1 MAATPAL
8 RMILLLFLI
17 GIVQARILTLR
28 LNSFDD
34 DQLISDGVDH
44 HFENQSSSPVSV
56 YSSAPSIPSTCN
68 HQYGFLPCAENAAGY
83 IFQILVYQGL
93 LMFGE
98 RQIGRGS
105 QVLFHIIGAGKIGGI
120 IFRILMSLPSMM
132 LMIVSGVFSSK
143 ENAQSQVSLGVGIYA
158 GMTVFSLTL
167 QWGVCVIFGRRELT
181 DKSKEPAEASQ
192 SSCLQA
198 KEKLIILKDT
208 GVLVDHDTRSIALI
222 MLLSL
227 IPYIVV
233 QLVDFFHTPSANR
246 IITLTALIVS
256 SVSLIA
262 YFGYQMW
269 DPLVQ
274 QRSLEYAKYETLRTK
289 FLEHVKRQGQLVN
302 EDGTLNTDA
311 ITKLF
316 VETDKD
322 KNKSITQNELEKLV
336 LDIITTGKMNIDK
349 KIAIADVMETFDFNE
364 DGCIKEQEFIEGC
377 RRWIEDTKQ
386 TPENSDASS
395 TNIFQELLQLF
406 SERKEND
413 PKEIERIMSKI
424 LKHAETKMLK
434 AESLITPE
442 GKPNTE
448 QIQNLFRQFDT
459 DGNKSISASELEQLL
474 TTVKFGESQI
484 KHEDI
489 VKELFKDFDVNHNT
503 TIDQKEF
510 EDGVT
515 KWLNR
520 AIDVAKT
527 TDKRR
532 IIDEYDKIVWKQP
545 EYGLWDFIMSVF
557 QVLAGILMLT
567 FLGGPLMTSIL
578 QLSYAMRLS
587 SFSISFVIVPL
598 AMNARTAITALLP
611 AKQKNERSASLTFSE
626 IYGGVI
632 MNNIAGLTTLLAIV
646 FAKELTWDFSAEV
659 LTILVVCAII
669 GILAY
674 SCNTYPLWTCI
685 LAFFLYPFSLGMY
698 YFVQMR
704 RVKFLPQ

>member
-1 MAATPAL
+1 
-8 RMILLLFLI
+8 
-17 GIVQARILTLR
+17 
-28 LNSFDD
+28 
-34 DQLISDGVDH
+34 
-44 HFENQSSSPVSV
+44 
-56 YSSAPSIPSTCN
+56 
-68 HQYGFLPCAENAAGY
+68 
-83 IFQILVYQGL
+83 
-93 LMFGE
+93 
-98 RQIGRGS
+98 
-105 QVLFHIIGAGKIGGI
+105 
-120 IFRILMSLPSMM
+120 
-132 LMIVSGVFSSK
+132 
-143 ENAQSQVSLGVGIYA
+143 
-158 GMTVFSLTL
+158 
-167 QWGVCVIFGRRELT
+167 
-181 DKSKEPAEASQ
+181 
-192 SSCLQA
+192 
-198 KEKLIILKDT
+198 
-208 GVLVDHDTRSIALI
+208 
-222 MLLSL
+222 
-227 IPYIVV
+227 
-233 QLVDFFHTPSANR
+233 
-246 IITLTALIVS
+246 
-256 SVSLIA
+256 
-262 YFGYQMW
+262 
-269 DPLVQ
+269 
-274 QRSLEYAKYETLRTK
+274 
-289 FLEHVKRQGQLVN
+289 
-302 EDGTLNTDA
+302 
-311 ITKLF
+311 
-316 VETDKD
+316 
-322 KNKSITQNELEKLV
+322 
-336 LDIITTGKMNIDK
+336 MNIDK

-395 TNIFQELLQLF
+395 TNIFQEVGGLFMDNLLKSYWFFRTCLRIAAF
-406 SERKEND
+406 SVITLSSHTCFSSYSAKERKM
-413 PKEIERIMSKI
+413 ILRRLRIMSKI

-698 YFVQMR
+698 YFVQ
-704 RVKFLPQ
+704 VFLSWN

>member
-1 MAATPAL
+1 MAVTPAL

-44 HFENQSSSPVSV
+44 HFENQSSSPVSI

-256 SVSLIA
+256 SVSLVA

-289 FLEHVKRQGQLVN
+289 FLEHVKQQGQLVN

-311 ITKLF
+311 ITK
-316 VETDKD
+316 
-322 KNKSITQNELEKLV
+322 
-336 LDIITTGKMNIDK
+336 
-349 KIAIADVMETFDFNE
+349 
-364 DGCIKEQEFIEGC
+364 
-377 RRWIEDTKQ
+377 
-386 TPENSDASS
+386 
-395 TNIFQELLQLF
+395 
-406 SERKEND
+406 
-413 PKEIERIMSKI
+413 
-424 LKHAETKMLK
+424 
-434 AESLITPE
+434 
-442 GKPNTE
+442 
-448 QIQNLFRQFDT
+448 
-459 DGNKSISASELEQLL
+459 
-474 TTVKFGESQI
+474 
-484 KHEDI
+484 
-489 VKELFKDFDVNHNT
+489 
-503 TIDQKEF
+503 
-510 EDGVT
+510 
-515 KWLNR
+515 
-520 AIDVAKT
+520 
-527 TDKRR
+527 
-532 IIDEYDKIVWKQP
+532 
-545 EYGLWDFIMSVF
+545 
-557 QVLAGILMLT
+557 
-567 FLGGPLMTSIL
+567 
-578 QLSYAMRLS
+578 
-587 SFSISFVIVPL
+587 
-598 AMNARTAITALLP
+598 
-611 AKQKNERSASLTFSE
+611 
-626 IYGGVI
+626 
-632 MNNIAGLTTLLAIV
+632 
-646 FAKELTWDFSAEV
+646 
-659 LTILVVCAII
+659 
-669 GILAY
+669 
-674 SCNTYPLWTCI
+674 
-685 LAFFLYPFSLGMY
+685 
-698 YFVQMR
+698 
-704 RVKFLPQ
+704 

>member
-1 MAATPAL
+1 
-8 RMILLLFLI
+8 
-17 GIVQARILTLR
+17 
-28 LNSFDD
+28 
-34 DQLISDGVDH
+34 
-44 HFENQSSSPVSV
+44 
-56 YSSAPSIPSTCN
+56 
-68 HQYGFLPCAENAAGY
+68 
-83 IFQILVYQGL
+83 
-93 LMFGE
+93 
-98 RQIGRGS
+98 
-105 QVLFHIIGAGKIGGI
+105 
-120 IFRILMSLPSMM
+120 
-132 LMIVSGVFSSK
+132 
-143 ENAQSQVSLGVGIYA
+143 
-158 GMTVFSLTL
+158 
-167 QWGVCVIFGRRELT
+167 
-181 DKSKEPAEASQ
+181 
-192 SSCLQA
+192 
-198 KEKLIILKDT
+198 
-208 GVLVDHDTRSIALI
+208 
-222 MLLSL
+222 
-227 IPYIVV
+227 
-233 QLVDFFHTPSANR
+233 
-246 IITLTALIVS
+246 
-256 SVSLIA
+256 
-262 YFGYQMW
+262 
-269 DPLVQ
+269 
-274 QRSLEYAKYETLRTK
+274 
-289 FLEHVKRQGQLVN
+289 
-302 EDGTLNTDA
+302 
-311 ITKLF
+311 
-316 VETDKD
+316 
-322 KNKSITQNELEKLV
+322 
-336 LDIITTGKMNIDK
+336 MNIDK

-646 FAKELTWDFSAEV
+646 FAKELTWDFSAEAFWH
-659 LTILVVCAII
+659 TRATHILC
-669 GILAY
+669 GLAY
-674 SCNTYPLWTCI
+674 
-685 LAFFLYPFSLGMY
+685 
-698 YFVQMR
+698 
-704 RVKFLPQ
+704 

>member
-1 MAATPAL
+1 MAATAAL

-17 GIVQARILTLR
+17 SIVQARILTLK

-34 DQLISDGVDH
+34 DELISDGVDH
-44 HFENQSSSPVSV
+44 RFENQSSSSVSV

-93 LMFGE
+93 LTFGE

-167 QWGVCVIFGRRELT
+167 QWGICVIFGRRELT
-181 DKSKEPAEASQ
+181 DKSKEHAEASQ

-208 GVLVDHDTRSIALI
+208 GVLVDRDTRSIARI

-233 QLVDFFHTPSANR
+233 QLVDFFHTSSANR

-256 SVSLIA
+256 SLSLIA
-262 YFGYQMW
+262 YFGYQIW

-289 FLEHVKRQGQLVN
+289 FLEHVKQQGQLVN
-302 EDGTLNTDA
+302 EDGALNTDA
-311 ITKLF
+311 ISKLF

-322 KNKSITQNELEKLV
+322 KNNSIAKNELEKLV
-336 LDIITTGKMNIDK
+336 VDVITTGKMNIDK
-349 KIAIADVMETFDFNE
+349 TIAIADVMQTFDFNE

-386 TPENSDASS
+386 SPENSDANS

-413 PKEIERIMSKI
+413 PQEIERIMSKI

-434 AESLITPE
+434 AESLITPD

-459 DGNKSISASELEQLL
+459 DGNQSISASELEQLL
-474 TTVKFGESQI
+474 TTVKFGESRV
-484 KHEDI
+484 KYEDI
-489 VKELFKDFDVNHNT
+489 VKELFKDFDVNNNT
-503 TIDQKEF
+503 TIDPKEF

-520 AIDVAKT
+520 AMDVAKT

-532 IIDEYDKIVWKQP
+532 IIDEFDKIVWKQP
-545 EYGLWDFIMSVF
+545 EYRMWDFIMSVF
-557 QVLAGILMLT
+557 QVLVGILMLT

-646 FAKELTWDFSAEV
+646 FAKELTWDFSAEAFWH
-659 LTILVVCAII
+659 TRATHILC
-669 GILAY
+669 GLAY
-674 SCNTYPLWTCI
+674 
-685 LAFFLYPFSLGMY
+685 
-698 YFVQMR
+698 
-704 RVKFLPQ
+704 

>member
-1 MAATPAL
+1 MAATAAL

-17 GIVQARILTLR
+17 SIVQARILTLK

-34 DQLISDGVDH
+34 DELISDGVDH
-44 HFENQSSSPVSV
+44 RFENQSSSSVSV

-93 LMFGE
+93 LTFGE

-167 QWGVCVIFGRRELT
+167 QWGICVIFGRRELT
-181 DKSKEPAEASQ
+181 DKSKEHAEASQ

-208 GVLVDHDTRSIALI
+208 GVLVDRDTRSIARI

-233 QLVDFFHTPSANR
+233 QLVDFFHTSSANR

-256 SVSLIA
+256 SLSLIA
-262 YFGYQMW
+262 YFGYQIW

-289 FLEHVKRQGQLVN
+289 FLEHVKQQGQLVN
-302 EDGTLNTDA
+302 EDGALNTDA
-311 ITKLF
+311 ISKLF

-322 KNKSITQNELEKLV
+322 KNNSIAKNELEKLV
-336 LDIITTGKMNIDK
+336 VDVITTGKMNIDK
-349 KIAIADVMETFDFNE
+349 TIAIADVMQTFDFNE

-386 TPENSDASS
+386 SPENSDANS

-413 PKEIERIMSKI
+413 PQEIERIMSKI

-434 AESLITPE
+434 AESLITPD

-459 DGNKSISASELEQLL
+459 DGNQSISASELEQLL
-474 TTVKFGESQI
+474 TTVKFGESRV
-484 KHEDI
+484 KYEDI
-489 VKELFKDFDVNHNT
+489 VKELFKDFDVNNNT
-503 TIDQKEF
+503 TIDPKEF

-520 AIDVAKT
+520 AMDVAKT

-532 IIDEYDKIVWKQP
+532 IIDEFDKIVWKQP
-545 EYGLWDFIMSVF
+545 EYRMWDFIMSVF
-557 QVLAGILMLT
+557 QVLVGILMLT

-698 YFVQMR
+698 YFVQ
-704 RVKFLPQ
+704 VFLSWN

>member
-1 MAATPAL
+1 MAATAAM
-8 RMILLLFLI
+8 RAILLLFLI
-17 GIVQARILTLR
+17 SIVQARILTLR

-44 HFENQSSSPVSV
+44 HFENQSSSPVNV
-56 YSSAPSIPSTCN
+56 YSSARSIPSTCN

-167 QWGVCVIFGRRELT
+167 QWGVCVIF
-181 DKSKEPAEASQ
+181 
-192 SSCLQA
+192 
-198 KEKLIILKDT
+198 DT
-208 GVLVDHDTRSIALI
+208 GVLVDRDTRSIARI

-233 QLVDFFHTPSANR
+233 QLVDFFHTSSANR
-246 IITLTALIVS
+246 IITLTALVVS
-256 SVSLIA
+256 SLSLIA
-262 YFGYQMW
+262 YFGYQIW

-289 FLEHVKRQGQLVN
+289 FLEHVKGQGQLVN

-316 VETDKD
+316 VDTDKD
-322 KNKSITQNELEKLV
+322 EDKSITQNELEKLV
-336 LDIITTGKMNIDK
+336 LDVITTGKMNIDK

-377 RRWIEDTKQ
+377 RRWIEEAKQ
-386 TPENSDASS
+386 SPENSDANS
-395 TNIFQELLQLF
+395 TDLFQELLQLF

-434 AESLITPE
+434 AESLITPD
-442 GKPNTE
+442 GNTE
-448 QIQNLFRQFDT
+448 QIQ
-459 DGNKSISASELEQLL
+459 
-474 TTVKFGESQI
+474 
-484 KHEDI
+484 
-489 VKELFKDFDVNHNT
+489 T
-503 TIDQKEF
+503 TIDPKEF

-515 KWLNR
+515 KWVNR

-532 IIDEYDKIVWKQP
+532 IIDEFDKIVWKQP
-545 EYGLWDFIMSVF
+545 EYGMWDFITSVF
-557 QVLAGILMLT
+557 QVVAGILVLT

-646 FAKELTWDFSAEV
+646 FAKELTWNFSAEV

-669 GILAY
+669 GILAF

-704 RVKFLPQ
+704 RALTKKLSVFLPNQYESLRFQQ